1 MPSYTAGKNILFGMT
16 GSIAVCKATGW
27 VSSLTKEEARVTVVM
42 TEAAAR
48 FVTPLTLAAISGN
61 KVYGDMFEPDNAE
74 HIPHISLARECDLYV
89 IAPAT
94 AHTIACLAHGQADSL
109 VATLSL
115 ATRSRVIVFPAMNSR
130 MYTHPATRKNLTT
143 LREYGYTIVEPCCG
157 PLACG
162 DEGPG
167 RLVEWDEAREAILT
181 ALAPQDLADQQI
193 VVTAGPTREPLDP
206 VRYIGN
212 PSSGKMGYEL
222 ARTARRR
229 GASVTLISGP
239 TSLDDPPGVHV
250 IRINTARQMYEQ
262 VMEQAKMDIIVK
274 AAAVSDF
281 RPVHISEHKVRK
293 GDVPAEIRLQRNPD
307 ILKELGENRKLGCK
321 PFLVGFAAQSHDH
334 LEEGR
339 RKLQEKNLDLI
350 VINDILGE
358 TTGFAA
364 PTNKV
369 TLLDSNGSSEELPL
383 LSKEETADRIWD
395 RVVKLQMNNE

>member
-1 MPSYTAGKNILFGMT
+1 MSSYAAGKNILFGMT
-16 GSIAVCKATGW
+16 GSIAVCKAAGW
-27 VSSLTKEEARVTVVM
+27 VSSLTKEEARVTVVL

-61 KVYGDMFEPDNAE
+61 KVYGDMFEPENAE

-109 VATLSL
+109 VAALSL
-115 ATRSRVIVFPAMNSR
+115 ATPGRVIIFPAMNSR

-167 RLVEWDEAREAILT
+167 RLVEWDEAREAILA
-181 ALAPQDLADQQI
+181 ALAPQDLAGQQV

-239 TSLDDPPGVHV
+239 TWLDDPPGVHV
-250 IRINTARQMYEQ
+250 IRINTAREMYEQ
-262 VMEQAKMDIIVK
+262 VMGQAKVDIIVM

-281 RPVHISEHKVRK
+281 RPVDISEHKVKK
-293 GDVPAEIRLQRNPD
+293 GDAPAEIRLERNPD
-307 ILKELGENRKLGCK
+307 ILKELGESRKQGYK
-321 PFLVGFAAQSHDH
+321 PFLVGFAAESHDH

-339 RKLQEKNLDLI
+339 RKLQEKNLDMI

-369 TLLDSNGSSEELPL
+369 TLLDSNESSEELPL

-395 RVVKLQMNNE
+395 RVVEMISDQ